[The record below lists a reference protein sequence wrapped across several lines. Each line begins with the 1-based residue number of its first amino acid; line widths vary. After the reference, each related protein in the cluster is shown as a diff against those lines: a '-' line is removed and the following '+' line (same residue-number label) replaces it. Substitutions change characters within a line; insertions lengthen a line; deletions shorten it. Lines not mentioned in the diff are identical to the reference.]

1 MSFQK
6 QVRDRDQPI
15 FEMIQVYAIS
25 NNTYVTFGLKTRVQL
40 TFLKQLYLVHSFVD
54 NTRAT
59 SLPKQNLMCF
69 E

>member
-6 QVRDRDQPI
+6 LVKDRAQPI

-59 SLPKQNLMCF
+59 LLPKQNLMCF